1 MVWKEN
7 VSDPKYI
14 SETIRVLLTAEDR
27 AVSPLDTVYLDYIKM
42 IETREEANKDAPS
55 GEVKVDVMRVF
66 IDVSRDDTS
75 SSITDG
81 TWGSMAMERER
92 RVIKIID
99 PNTKEEVKTA
109 DTTSTAPTLTPVALE
124 KSFTPERR
132 EKRKI
137 RIVDPNTREEVKIH
151 DMTFG
156 ASTLAFASGLSET
169 SSNPVRRE
177 RKAIKIV
184 DPNTMD
190 EVKIGNMYSTASTPA
205 SGTLEP
211 VSSRLTSESEAVTF
225 LTPCPVCQDQRHR

>member
-1 MVWKEN
+1 MFL
-7 VSDPKYI
+7 I
-14 SETIRVLLTAEDR
+14 LILETIRVILTAEDR
-27 AVSPLDTVYLDYIKM
+27 AVSPLDTVYLNHIKM

-75 SSITDG
+75 SSITDE
-81 TWGSMAMERER
+81 TWGNMLTMEKESRA
-92 RVIKIID
+92 IKIID

-109 DTTSTAPTLTPVALE
+109 DTTSTAPTLTPVASE

-132 EKRKI
+132 EKQKI
-137 RIVDPNTREEVKIH
+137 RIVDPNTREEVKID
-151 DMTFG
+151 DMAFG
-156 ASTLAFASGLSET
+156 ASTLASASGLSET

-205 SGTLEP
+205 SGTSEP